1 MFWSMKFSTG
11 VFKLQQTVRDII
23 IENTLV
29 VFISFKFIT
38 FVPLLD
44 IILIMNVNENLLL
57 RF

>member
-1 MFWSMKFSTG
+1 MKFATG

-44 IILIMNVNENLLL
+44 IILIMNVN
-57 RF
+57 